1 MDEFDPQ
8 ASLCLFRI
16 PKKGG
21 RVIWEVTNTC
31 NYGCRYCIF
40 SSTSRQHKDELETSQ
55 VFSTIDQLR
64 DNGFTHVKITGGEP
78 FSRPDIMDILRRCCD
93 AGLRTDISTNAST
106 IAPEIAR
113 ELAAMKLE
121 MVHVSLD
128 GHTQFLQETVRGKRT
143 WEPTLEG
150 LKHLIAANLYVRVGC
165 VIYDLNENELSNI
178 AAFCADMGCSEIIF
192 SRMEPVGRMRGRE
205 ELVSKLL
212 NAELQKR
219 VDTAAAMNAGRIK
232 VSGSFAEVKE
242 GSNCAA
248 CPGGERFLF
257 IDHKGRVSPCTWVAE
272 RKPEFRAGRTLH
284 DASLTDILRGAE
296 NRNFRRMAIDLH
308 AAGLQRCPM
317 QALPDVVEAERT
329 NRLFTGNLEENLKAG
344 GRFSEVS
351 PVYPFATE
359 NLGGYFGAIDFKN
372 KKVLSVA
379 SSGDHAIN
387 AFAAGAAAVTC
398 FDLNFL
404 ARHMMELKLA
414 ALQVLDLDGFIAFF
428 RDLDA
433 DTYKKLALPVASRY
447 FWDRAIGLRSSALF
461 KDNHD
466 ARAKADKAK
475 NALLNNPYLQSAEA
489 YRKAQQAC
497 KGKRVSFVQ
506 SDIVGLVTKL
516 DEKYDVILL
525 SNLSDYA
532 HHMFADDCLK
542 NYNDKIVAP
551 LKACLADGGTMAF
564 GYVYD
569 GMDLHGSKARSPIND
584 AVARRAAF
592 GVYEEIDIS
601 STIDDHNHDTV
612 LLLRA

>member
-1 MDEFDPQ
+1 MDEFDPR

-40 SSTSRQHKDELETSQ
+40 SSTSRQHKDELETAQ
-55 VFSTIDQLR
+55 VFGAIEQLR
-64 DNGFTHVKITGGEP
+64 DEGFTHVKITGGEP

-106 IAPEIAR
+106 ITPEIAK
-113 ELAAMKLE
+113 ELAAMKLD

-128 GHTQFLQETVRGKRT
+128 GHSQFLQEAVRGKRT

-150 LKHLIAANLYVRVGC
+150 LRNLVAAGLYVRVGC
-165 VIYDLNENELSNI
+165 VIYDLNENELWNI

-205 ELVSKLL
+205 ELVSKLS

-219 VDTAAAMNAGRIK
+219 VDTAAVMNAGRIK
-232 VSGSFAEVKE
+232 VGGSFAEVKD
-242 GSNCAA
+242 GGNCAA

-272 RKPEFRAGRTLH
+272 RKPEYRAGRTLH
-284 DASLTDILRGAE
+284 DTSLADILRGDE
-296 NRNFRRMAIDLH
+296 NRNFRRLAVDLH

-317 QALPDVVEAERT
+317 QALPDVDEAERT
-329 NRLFTGNLEENLKAG
+329 NKLFTGDLAENLKAG
-344 GRFSEVS
+344 GRFSAVS

-359 NLGGYFGAIDFKN
+359 NIGGYYSAMDFRNKN
-372 KKVLSVA
+372 VLCVA
-379 SSGDHAIN
+379 SSGDHVIN

-414 ALQVLDLDGFIAFF
+414 ALRALDLEAFKSFF

-433 DTYKKLALPVASRY
+433 ETYKKLELPVASRY
-447 FWDRAIGLRSSALF
+447 FWDRAIGLRASSLF

-466 ARAKADKAK
+466 GRAAADKAK
-475 NALLNNPYLQSAEA
+475 NALLNNPYLQSVDA
-489 YRKAQQAC
+489 YQRAQDAC
-497 KGKRVSFVQ
+497 KGRRVAFIQ
-506 SDIVGLVTKL
+506 SDIAALADKL
-516 DEKYDVILL
+516 REKFDIILL

-532 HHMFADDCLK
+532 HHMFAGDCLAQ
-542 NYNDKIVAP
+542 YRDKVLGP
-551 LKACLADGGTMAF
+551 LEACLVAGGVMAF

-569 GMDLHGSKARSPIND
+569 GRDLHGSKARSPVND
-584 AVARRAAF
+584 PAARRAAF
-592 GVYEEIDIS
+592 GLYEEIDIP
-601 STIDDHNHDTV
+601 STIDAGNHDTV
-612 LLLRA
+612 LLRRA